1 METWVLTM
9 MLIISRGGE
18 GSSPFAV
25 IHTQEYLSKKS
36 CEEAKNVFLETPI
49 NTDSR
54 INSNKQAYCI
64 KKQ

>member
-9 MLIISRGGE
+9 MLILSRTAE

-36 CEEAKNVFLETPI
+36 CEEAKNVFLETSI
-49 NTDSR
+49 DIDGRMNG
-54 INSNKQAYCI
+54 NKQAYCI